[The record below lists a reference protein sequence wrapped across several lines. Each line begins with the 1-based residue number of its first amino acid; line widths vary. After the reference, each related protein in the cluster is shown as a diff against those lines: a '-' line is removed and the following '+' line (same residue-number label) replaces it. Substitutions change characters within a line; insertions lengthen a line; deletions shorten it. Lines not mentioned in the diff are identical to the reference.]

1 MKKYAGFGWME
12 LIVGILLIAL
22 GVLTFVRP
30 DSILTGIV
38 LLYGLIAILMGIED
52 ILIYVRLEKYTGF
65 GPALSLISGIMS
77 VMCGIMLMAYPEA
90 GKWAISLLFPV
101 WFIAHCIS
109 RLAHLDRQRLFGG
122 FCYCFSCAAN
132 AIGVVLGFLML
143 FRPVLSFMTMRAI
156 GYVVAVYLVLLGVE
170 SVVLAFSHRC
180 TLW

>member
-30 DSILTGIV
+30 GCILTGIV

-132 AIGVVLGFLML
+132 
-143 FRPVLSFMTMRAI
+143 P
-156 GYVVAVYLVLLGVE
+156 
-170 SVVLAFSHRC
+170 LAWCWAF
-180 TLW
+180 

>member
-1 MKKYAGFGWME
+1 MKNRSVFGWLE
-12 LIVGILLIAL
+12 LAIGILLIGL
-22 GVLTFVRP
+22 GIYSFFEP
-30 DSILTGIV
+30 MDILMGLV
-38 LLYGLIAILMGIED
+38 FLYGLAALATGIGD
-52 ILIYVRLEKYTGF
+52 IVFYCRMDRHLGF
-65 GPALSLISGIMS
+65 GPTLSLVSGILS
-77 VMCGIMLMAYPEA
+77 VMA
-90 GKWAISLLFPV
+90 GFVLAIHPSAGSWAVVLLFPL

-170 SVVLAFSHRC
+170 SVVLAFSHRH